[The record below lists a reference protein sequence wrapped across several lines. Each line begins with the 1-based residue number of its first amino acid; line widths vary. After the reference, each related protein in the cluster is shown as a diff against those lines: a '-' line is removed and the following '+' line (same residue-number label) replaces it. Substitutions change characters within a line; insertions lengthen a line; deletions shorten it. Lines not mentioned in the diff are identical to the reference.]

1 MDNVN
6 SDVANLISGK
16 TFGYGILGLLRQSLM
31 AWEPGIFPCYYK
43 HDPPATFIGE
53 SFFREKVVCNR
64 MLLFF
69 CFLSF

>member
-1 MDNVN
+1 
-6 SDVANLISGK
+6 
-16 TFGYGILGLLRQSLM
+16 M
-31 AWEPGIFPCYYK
+31 AWKPGIFPCYYK

-69 CFLSF
+69 VFYHFDKMRLFFRCLISNGTGFVTPSWLPCANT